1 MESESEPSP
10 QKTETVKKSVEEE
23 PELKMIESNA
33 ITTAPEK
40 EVKRRGRRKLAD
52 VIQKLEPEL
61 ATTVADI
68 LIRDAIP
75 EKTLQITKSSIVV
88 ANREKLE
95 KSPTATFLE
104 KEVESSPQ
112 DKKLIKPAKGGR
124 KKVSE
129 ILEKLS
135 KEKLSSVEN
144 NQPSPAKLNEKSKPD
159 DKPEINVTGQ
169 KWKSGTSSGGGSGSG
184 GPKSKELLDEKCQR
198 ETGIVEPEEEN
209 QDIDITKTIGGQI
222 GRTAKKIRTM
232 QKHVNL
238 LLEYQEQQKR
248 FRNRSLLD
256 SQDALNIL
264 KKYRRKRPR
273 IFSASSSNNT
283 NLVLKFKREHRK
295 PYHAME
301 KNLKNPFKFKLVKK
315 PPTLVVEPKQSKQ
328 EKQQRQSQ
336 VIF

>member
-1 MESESEPSP
+1 M
-10 QKTETVKKSVEEE
+10 
-23 PELKMIESNA
+23 
-33 ITTAPEK
+33 
-40 EVKRRGRRKLAD
+40 G
-52 VIQKLEPEL
+52 
-61 ATTVADI
+61 
-68 LIRDAIP
+68 
-75 EKTLQITKSSIVV
+75 
-88 ANREKLE
+88 REKLE

-159 DKPEINVTGQ
+159 DEPEINVRGQ
-169 KWKSGTSSGGGSGSG
+169 KGKRGTSSGGGSGSG
-184 GPKSKELLDEKCQR
+184 GPKSKELLVEKCQR
-198 ETGIVEPEEEN
+198 ETGIVQPEEEN

-301 KNLKNPFKFKLVKK
+301 KNLKNPFKFKLIKK

-328 EKQQRQSQ
+328 EKQQQQSQ
-336 VIF
+336 VLEPVAVPAHQALASAKKRGRPSKKPSSAPDDLNIKDEPEIPNI

>member
-1 MESESEPSP
+1 
-10 QKTETVKKSVEEE
+10 
-23 PELKMIESNA
+23 
-33 ITTAPEK
+33 
-40 EVKRRGRRKLAD
+40 
-52 VIQKLEPEL
+52 
-61 ATTVADI
+61 
-68 LIRDAIP
+68 
-75 EKTLQITKSSIVV
+75 
-88 ANREKLE
+88 
-95 KSPTATFLE
+95 
-104 KEVESSPQ
+104 
-112 DKKLIKPAKGGR
+112 
-124 KKVSE
+124 
-129 ILEKLS
+129 
-135 KEKLSSVEN
+135 
-144 NQPSPAKLNEKSKPD
+144 
-159 DKPEINVTGQ
+159 
-169 KWKSGTSSGGGSGSG
+169 
-184 GPKSKELLDEKCQR
+184 
-198 ETGIVEPEEEN
+198 
-209 QDIDITKTIGGQI
+209 
-222 GRTAKKIRTM
+222 M